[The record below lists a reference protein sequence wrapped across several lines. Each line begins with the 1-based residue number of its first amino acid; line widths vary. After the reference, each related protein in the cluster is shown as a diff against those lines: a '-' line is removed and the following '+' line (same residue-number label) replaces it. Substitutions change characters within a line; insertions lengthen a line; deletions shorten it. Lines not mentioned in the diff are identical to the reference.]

1 MRRAPVAIRAAA
13 SRNGPG
19 RSGMIREQPRPVGPL
34 GELAVLV
41 GSETRGE
48 EIARLTRLTDGDDE
62 AVARG

>member
-1 MRRAPVAIRAAA
+1 
-13 SRNGPG
+13 
-19 RSGMIREQPRPVGPL
+19 MIREQPRPVGPL